1 MLQNPEIAKN
11 TKYQNNR
18 DLRAI
23 GKLLCFGS
31 QIRVRVKHTPRRT
44 CNLDKAG
51 SASNEGVV
59 AGSRIPVRRRR
70 GRFWILTTSTTVTFR
85 LVQAKNG
92 IPIIFITAD
101 CDIPMAVRAMKAGA
115 VEFLTEPFRDQDLLD

>member
-1 MLQNPEIAKN
+1 MLQNPEITKN

-44 CNLDKAG
+44 CNLAKAGKAG
-51 SASNEGVV
+51 SAGNEGVV
-59 AGSRIPVRRRR
+59 AGS
-70 GRFWILTTSTTVTFR
+70 GALRFAAPETEGMVAAVGLEPTTYG
-85 LVQAKNG
+85 L
-92 IPIIFITAD
+92 
-101 CDIPMAVRAMKAGA
+101 
-115 VEFLTEPFRDQDLLD
+115 

>member
-1 MLQNPEIAKN
+1 MLQNPEITKN

-44 CNLDKAG
+44 CNLAKSGKGRILGQGG
-51 SASNEGVV
+51 SCSWQVNTSSSPEGSTLDTDNLYHRYFPPGPGQEFDSHNLYH
-59 AGSRIPVRRRR
+59 AARRYSHDRARHETGSRRVP
-70 GRFWILTTSTTVTFR
+70 
-85 LVQAKNG
+85 
-92 IPIIFITAD
+92 D
-101 CDIPMAVRAMKAGA
+101 
-115 VEFLTEPFRDQDLLD
+115 